1 MAIQTGQ
8 IEDRRNSREAFEF
21 RMLEAEIR
29 RHAKEIYQ
37 VSTVGGEI

>member
-1 MAIQTGQ
+1 MAIQQST
-8 IEDRRNSREAFEF
+8 IAVRRNSREAMEWSE
-21 RMLEAEIR
+21 LEAEIR